1 MNRIEEQAQYFKN
14 LLLRDRS
21 IKAVVHLEDAEDERF
36 WNYQLQTA
44 SPANYLFLP
53 YSKNSKGADSRGCE
67 QCLRYKPYLT
77 KQFFICIDS
86 DLRQLRGEEELNA
99 DNYIAQTYTYS
110 WENHLCEA
118 NHLQRRFSALVPKC
132 AFDFEVFLTNLS
144 TVVYKPLLYLIHYSK
159 NSMLNQQWN
168 ISKFNA
174 CLPLQ
179 PKHKD
184 LSNNAQGYI
193 DKVEKRFEQA
203 LHDLEQPD
211 ALTNEFL
218 NESNAYLHIQG
229 HQLYKLVVHIGTI
242 LCRGT
247 GIAFKSDILDT
258 VLHAEGYEEI
268 NHLQSDLVQITTG
281 A

>member
-1 MNRIEEQAQYFKN
+1 MECGLSSLVYSYKIVY
-14 LLLRDRS
+14 RD
-21 IKAVVHLEDAEDERF
+21 
-36 WNYQLQTA
+36 NM
-44 SPANYLFLP
+44 
-53 YSKNSKGADSRGCE
+53 
-67 QCLRYKPYLT
+67 
-77 KQFFICIDS
+77 
-86 DLRQLRGEEELNA
+86 
-99 DNYIAQTYTYS
+99 YIIA
-110 WENHLCEA
+110 
-118 NHLQRRFSALVPKC
+118 
-132 AFDFEVFLTNLS
+132 
-144 TVVYKPLLYLIHYSK
+144 
-159 NSMLNQQWN
+159 
-168 ISKFNA
+168 KFNA

-203 LHDLEQPD
+203 LQDLEQPD